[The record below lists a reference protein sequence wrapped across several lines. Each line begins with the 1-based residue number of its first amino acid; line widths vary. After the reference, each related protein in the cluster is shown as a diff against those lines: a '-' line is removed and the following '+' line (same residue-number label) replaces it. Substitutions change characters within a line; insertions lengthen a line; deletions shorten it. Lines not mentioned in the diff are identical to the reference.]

1 MSAIEGDLGLR
12 IDELRVGSATPDGS
26 YVKVQAVFEHLSAAC
41 AYRPEDGPARNLSQ
55 QITFPA
61 VASASEMSAV
71 FPTDG
76 DAIELTSPTAVP
88 LEEFESQLAVFQ
100 ALLVL
105 ATDLPCGQLSMIAT
119 DASGIR
125 VQILGRNKYAPF
137 RCKDRPAVEQS
148 LRFSGDWLQET
159 IDEWWNSYTDWKPIL
174 QIFSGLRY
182 QPGYV
187 DADVILSSAA
197 IESLATRL
205 QQHESPRLTA
215 DEQQPF
221 LDALDSLTDL
231 NSTQKEILG
240 NLKRE
245 VLRTTFRSK
254 VEQLVESVPV
264 TVWETAQISISNW
277 TKTLIRVRNTIAHA
291 AQNEIW
297 DDDKLLRGMRD
308 ANWVV
313 LSLLIL
319 EHLRVPSEVLSN
331 SADRLGTRYARRYP
345 NVDVFL

>member
-1 MSAIEGDLGLR
+1 VAAIEGDLGLR
-12 IDELRVGSATPDGS
+12 IDELRVGSETPDGS
-26 YVKVQAVFEHLSAAC
+26 YVKVQAVFEHLSAVC
-41 AYRPEDGPARNLSQ
+41 AYRPEDGPARSLSQ
-55 QITFPA
+55 RITFPA
-61 VASASEMSAV
+61 VEGASEMSAV

-76 DAIELTSPTAVP
+76 NTIELTSSTAVP

-119 DASGIR
+119 NASDVR
-125 VQILGRNKYAPF
+125 VQIFGRDKYSPF
-137 RCKDRPAVEQS
+137 RRKERPSVEQS

-197 IESLATRL
+197 IESLATKL
-205 QQHESPRLTA
+205 KQDAPPRLDA

-221 LDALDSLTDL
+221 LDALNSLKDL
-231 NSTQKEILG
+231 NAAQKDMRG
-240 NLKRE
+240 KLKSE
-245 VLRTTFRSK
+245 LSRTTFRSK
-254 VEQLVESVPV
+254 VEKLVESVSV
-264 TVWETAQISISNW
+264 EVWQQARISTSDW

-297 DDDKLLRGMRD
+297 DNSQLLRGMRD
-308 ANWVV
+308 ANWIV

-319 EHLRVPSEVLSN
+319 KHLRVPSKVLSN
-331 SADRLGTRYARRYP
+331 SADRLGVRYAPRHP
-345 NVDVFL
+345 SVDIFL

>member
-1 MSAIEGDLGLR
+1 
-12 IDELRVGSATPDGS
+12 
-26 YVKVQAVFEHLSAAC
+26 
-41 AYRPEDGPARNLSQ
+41 
-55 QITFPA
+55 
-61 VASASEMSAV
+61 MSAV

-88 LEEFESQLAVFQ
+88 LEGVRVSTRGIPSIASARNGSSLRS
-100 ALLVL
+100 ALDDRYGRFRHSCSDIGPKQV
-105 ATDLPCGQLSMIAT
+105 CLSAARIGPR
-119 DASGIR
+119 S
-125 VQILGRNKYAPF
+125 NNH
-137 RCKDRPAVEQS
+137 

-264 TVWETAQISISNW
+264 TVWKRPKYQSRTGRRRSFVYATPSPTRRKMRSGMTISYCE
-277 TKTLIRVRNTIAHA
+277 A
-291 AQNEIW
+291 
-297 DDDKLLRGMRD
+297 
-308 ANWVV
+308 
-313 LSLLIL
+313 
-319 EHLRVPSEVLSN
+319 
-331 SADRLGTRYARRYP
+331 
-345 NVDVFL
+345 